1 MNTVT
6 INSNVYRGAEQYA
19 NLHNISVADAVE
31 KAILL
36 FLQKVQPKQKL
47 METTE
52 FKEALAHVKSIVPSG
67 GKPVPADENGLD
79 ALVEQKYKL

>member
-52 FKEALAHVKSIVPSG
+52 FKEALAYVKSIVPSE
-67 GKPVPADENGLD
+67 GKNVPADENGLD
-79 ALVEQKYKL
+79 ALIEQK

>member
-1 MNTVT
+1 MNT
-6 INSNVYRGAEQYA
+6 IAIDSNIYKGAESYA
-19 NLHNISVADAVE
+19 KLHNISVTAAIE
-31 KAILL
+31 KAISM

-67 GKPVPADENGLD
+67 GNPVPADENGLD

>member
-1 MNTVT
+1 MNTIA
-6 INSNVYRGAEQYA
+6 INSNVYRDAEQYA
-19 NLHNISVADAVE
+19 HLHNISVTEAVE

-47 METTE
+47 TETTE
-52 FKEALAHVKSIVPSG
+52 FKEALAYVKSIVPTG

>member
-52 FKEALAHVKSIVPSG
+52 FKEALAYVKSIVPSEE
-67 GKPVPADENGLD
+67 KPVPADENGLD
-79 ALVEQKYKL
+79 ALVEQK

>member
-1 MNTVT
+1 MNTVA
-6 INSNVYRGAEQYA
+6 INSNVYRSAEQYA

-52 FKEALAHVKSIVPSG
+52 FKEAWLM
-67 GKPVPADENGLD
+67 
-79 ALVEQKYKL
+79 

>member
-1 MNTVT
+1 MKSVA

-52 FKEALAHVKSIVPSG
+52 FKELSG
-67 GKPVPADENGLD
+67 KGGRPVPADENGLD

>member
-52 FKEALAHVKSIVPSG
+52 FKEALAYVKSIVSSE

-79 ALVEQKYKL
+79 ALVEQK

>member
-1 MNTVT
+1 MNTVA

-19 NLHNISVADAVE
+19 HLHNISVADAVE

-47 METTE
+47 TETTE
-52 FKEALAHVKSIVPSG
+52 FKDALAYVKSIVPTEEKS
-67 GKPVPADENGLD
+67 VPADVNGLD
-79 ALVEQKYKL
+79 VLVEQKYKL